1 MEYELQLLTKRIT
14 MEKRVIGIILT
25 ILGVVGLIVAAMN
38 FMNGGGTRDIKEI
51 VIYGVLGAI
60 FFFAGISLIRTT
72 RDKAT

>member
-1 MEYELQLLTKRIT
+1 
-14 MEKRVIGIILT
+14 MEKRVMGIILSV
-25 ILGVVGLIVAAMN
+25 LGIVGLILAGFN
-38 FMNGGGTRDIKEI
+38 FMNGSGTRNIKEI